1 MVVVIKKGATKNTI
15 LLMMKRVM
23 QERKTKGI
31 NVRKYCGVIKLK
43 EDALIIQKRM
53 RDEWE

>member
-31 NVRKYCGVIKLK
+31 KVRKYCGVIKLK